1 METVY
6 LNYFKGIISY
16 EGIQRIET
24 NPVPHSA
31 FREAITNAIVHRDYS
46 TGIPIQV
53 KIFPDKVIIYNDGR
67 LPENWSVQDLF
78 ETHRSEPHNPMIAN
92 AFFRAGMIES
102 WGRGIEKI
110 TNSCKSAG
118 KSEPIFEF
126 KRNCEFSVAF
136 DTINIAKDT
145 IKDTVK
151 DTVNGV
157 QGKML
162 ALLSEN
168 PRMTAKKIS
177 LELGIN
183 ERNVKKNIKALKEAG
198 LVERV
203 GAAKGG
209 HWEVKK

>member
-1 METVY
+1 
-6 LNYFKGIISY
+6 
-16 EGIQRIET
+16 
-24 NPVPHSA
+24 
-31 FREAITNAIVHRDYS
+31 
-46 TGIPIQV
+46 
-53 KIFPDKVIIYNDGR
+53 
-67 LPENWSVQDLF
+67 
-78 ETHRSEPHNPMIAN
+78 
-92 AFFRAGMIES
+92 MIES

-126 KRNCEFSVAF
+126 KRNCEFSVTF

-145 IKDTVK
+145 VKDTVK
-151 DTVNGV
+151 DTIKDTANGV

-183 ERNVKKNIKALKEAG
+183 ERNVKKNIKALKDAG
-198 LVERV
+198 LVKRV

-209 HWEVKK
+209 YWVVKMGF